1 VGWTPLS
8 GSLVQG
14 SRDKTG
20 QKQFEFWM
28 KTTMKNAT
36 KTKKDR
42 KAMNLPSSQ
51 TASSSPISGKKTVQG
66 KTTSSSTTAKSRAR
80 KKAMEQLNRDQVA
93 LHAYF
98 IAERRRKVG
107 MPGDQLSDWVQ
118 AERELLSEL
127 RPKRRESSL
136 ARWPDLQIC
145 FAIMV
150 ASSTRGFDRS
160 DESRTEKSR
169 EPLGKRAF
177 VFLRSLI

>member
-1 VGWTPLS
+1 
-8 GSLVQG
+8 
-14 SRDKTG
+14 
-20 QKQFEFWM
+20 M

-42 KAMNLPSSQ
+42 KEMNPPSSQ
-51 TASSSPISGKKTVQG
+51 TASSTPISGKKTVQG
-66 KTTSSSTTAKSRAR
+66 KTASSSTTAKSRAR

-127 RPKRRESSL
+127 RPKRRESNL
-136 ARWPDLQIC
+136 AR
-145 FAIMV
+145 
-150 ASSTRGFDRS
+150 
-160 DESRTEKSR
+160 
-169 EPLGKRAF
+169 
-177 VFLRSLI
+177 

>member
-1 VGWTPLS
+1 
-8 GSLVQG
+8 
-14 SRDKTG
+14 
-20 QKQFEFWM
+20 M

-66 KTTSSSTTAKSRAR
+66 KTASSSTTAKSRAR

-136 ARWPDLQIC
+136 AR
-145 FAIMV
+145 
-150 ASSTRGFDRS
+150 
-160 DESRTEKSR
+160 
-169 EPLGKRAF
+169 
-177 VFLRSLI
+177 